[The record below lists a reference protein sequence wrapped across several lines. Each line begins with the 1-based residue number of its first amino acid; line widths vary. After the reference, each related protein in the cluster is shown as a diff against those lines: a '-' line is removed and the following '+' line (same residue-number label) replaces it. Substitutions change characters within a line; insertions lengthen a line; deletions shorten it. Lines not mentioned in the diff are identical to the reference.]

1 MKIKT
6 QQLQNRNMFHVV
18 LCRVDIAGNRE
29 NRILFHKEGR
39 FQYLV
44 SLSTNPF
51 KITITTGK
59 G

>member
-1 MKIKT
+1 
-6 QQLQNRNMFHVV
+6 MFFIVV
-18 LCRVDIAGNRE
+18 LCAVDVAGNIE

-51 KITITTGK
+51 KITITRG
-59 G
+59 